1 MYQKWLDLPLVLI
14 LQKNIIKGIT
24 AGAVKG

>member
-1 MYQKWLDLPLVLI
+1 VPVVI
-14 LQKNIIKGIT
+14 LFAIVQRAMVAGIT